1 MHQQI
6 PANHELLFDYSS
18 MAHTVLCQ
26 PCLSADPEVRDL
38 VPQGATPTYAAPE
51 VLRALQ
57 LLQEGKGGCCVK
69 INGPSAD
76 WWSVG
81 VVLYEL
87 LTGELPFKDER
98 NSAVRKAPDSVP
110 SDCRWQW
117 EDYQAVLESQQ
128 SWVSIA
134 STMAA
139 LVSLCCLCVSIKHAH
154 KVDVVPTDAPDQF

>member
-1 MHQQI
+1 M
-6 PANHELLFDYSS
+6 
-18 MAHTVLCQ
+18 
-26 PCLSADPEVRDL
+26 RDL

-51 VLRALQ
+51 LLRSLQ
-57 LLQEGKGGCCVK
+57 LLHEGTGEEYCVK
-69 INGPSAD
+69 ISGPSAD

-98 NSAVRKAPDSVP
+98 NSSVRKAPASVP

-128 SWVSIA
+128 TWVSLARLCSHECI
-134 STMAA
+134 TPVA
-139 LVSLCCLCVSIKHAH
+139 LCTLCKGVRHRSACAR
-154 KVDVVPTDAPDQF
+154 